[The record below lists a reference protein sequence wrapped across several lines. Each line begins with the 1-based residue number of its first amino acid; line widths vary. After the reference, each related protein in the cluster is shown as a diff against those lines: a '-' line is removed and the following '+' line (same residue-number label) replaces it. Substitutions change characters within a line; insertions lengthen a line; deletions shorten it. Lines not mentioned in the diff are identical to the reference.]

1 MRSSKRARGL
11 KRTAVLVGLVVAAGG
26 AWTALQ
32 GTRTTPAAEATHAMA
47 EEARPVAVAVVSQI
61 DSATPVEV
69 TGTVQASLAAD
80 LSAKIMSRVTQV
92 LVREGDRVQAG
103 QVVVRLDAADLTAA
117 VRQAEAAVRS
127 ATEAVKQARTEADI
141 QAVQSSTRVAQAK
154 AGLEAARQ
162 QLSMAMEGPRKQQKL
177 QADSGVAEAEGALA
191 QAKANLSLVREGARR
206 QQRLQAQQ
214 SVLQA
219 EAQYRAAKA
228 TYERYRSLFEQDVI
242 PRQRYDEVKAQFD
255 TAAAQYEIA
264 KQQASLV
271 DEGARPQE
279 VLAAEEAVR
288 QAEARLQAAKQQR
301 ELAHEGGRQQ
311 EIAAARAQVR
321 QAEEALRMAQ
331 AATAETTIK
340 QDHISLLAAQQQQ
353 AEAALQAARVQ
364 AAYAEIRAPF
374 SGVVTG
380 RRVDPGA
387 MAAPG
392 TPLVRIESAD
402 GHRLEATVPEARI
415 RLIHLGQAIRVG
427 IDSLRWEGTG
437 RVTEIVPSAD
447 PGTRTFTVKIA
458 LPAVPRITSGVFGKA
473 WLPGDE
479 RTRLVAP
486 ATAVVRRGQLE
497 SVLVMVDG
505 TARLR
510 MVRTGEESGGQ
521 VELLSGVQAGDRV
534 IVSNPAGIPDGSP
547 VRER

>member
-1 MRSSKRARGL
+1 M
-11 KRTAVLVGLVVAAGG
+11 AAG

-177 QADSGVAEAEGALA
+177 QADSGVADRGAA

-288 QAEARLQAAKQQR
+288 QAG
-301 ELAHEGGRQQ
+301 LACKPQSSSASSRMRVVGNR
-311 EIAAARAQVR
+311 RSPPR
-321 QAEEALRMAQ
+321 ALRSGRPRRRFAWRRRPRPRPRSSR
-331 AATAETTIK
+331 I
-340 QDHISLLAAQQQQ
+340 ISRCWLPRSSRQRPPFRRRECKPPTPRFGLPS
-353 AEAALQAARVQ
+353 AAL
-364 AAYAEIRAPF
+364 
-374 SGVVTG
+374 
-380 RRVDPGA
+380 
-387 MAAPG
+387 
-392 TPLVRIESAD
+392 
-402 GHRLEATVPEARI
+402 
-415 RLIHLGQAIRVG
+415 
-427 IDSLRWEGTG
+427 
-437 RVTEIVPSAD
+437 
-447 PGTRTFTVKIA
+447 
-458 LPAVPRITSGVFGKA
+458 
-473 WLPGDE
+473 
-479 RTRLVAP
+479 
-486 ATAVVRRGQLE
+486 
-497 SVLVMVDG
+497 
-505 TARLR
+505 
-510 MVRTGEESGGQ
+510 
-521 VELLSGVQAGDRV
+521 
-534 IVSNPAGIPDGSP
+534 
-547 VRER
+547 